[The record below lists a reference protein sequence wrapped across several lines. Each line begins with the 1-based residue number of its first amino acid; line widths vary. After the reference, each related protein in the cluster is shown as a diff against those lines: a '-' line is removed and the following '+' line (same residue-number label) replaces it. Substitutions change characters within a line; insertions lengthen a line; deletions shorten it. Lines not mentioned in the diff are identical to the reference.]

1 MIKEN
6 VNIELTRSSN
16 DAKFVLIKLGGN
28 ALIKESALFSFSS
41 AINQL
46 VNSGYRLIITH
57 GGGPQITSALE
68 KAGIESKFVD
78 GFRYTSNTAI
88 KIVKDILCG
97 EIRDEILSSLRKSG
111 VQNITAICGD
121 EDVIRAEI
129 KTKNVSNKDVDLGYV
144 GDVSDVQTAKI
155 ISALDAGSIVVLSAI
170 GKNEDGTLLNIN
182 ADSAAAALA
191 AALRVDELILLTDV
205 DGVFSNWPDKNSLIS
220 DLTLEQALELM
231 PNLAAGML
239 PKLEAAITALKSGV
253 PKVRI
258 LNGSDGEA
266 LLISQSNNASIGTVI
281 S

>member
-6 VNIELTRSSN
+6 FNIELTRSSN

-97 EIRDEILSSLRKSG
+97 EIQDEILSSLRKSG
-111 VQNITAICGD
+111 VKNITAICGD

-144 GDVSDVQTAKI
+144 GDVSGVHTAKI
-155 ISALDAGSIVVLSAI
+155 ISALDAGAIVVLSAI

>member
-1 MIKEN
+1 LEN
-6 VNIELTRSSN
+6 
-16 DAKFVLIKLGGN
+16 
-28 ALIKESALFSFSS
+28 
-41 AINQL
+41 
-46 VNSGYRLIITH
+46 
-57 GGGPQITSALE
+57 
-68 KAGIESKFVD
+68 AGIESKFVD
-78 GFRYTSNTAI
+78 GFRYTSSAAI
-88 KIVKDILCG
+88 KIVKNILCG
-97 EIRDEILSSLRKSG
+97 EIQDEILSSLRKSG
-111 VQNITAICGD
+111 VKNITAICGD

-144 GDVSDVQTAKI
+144 GDVSGVHTAKI
-155 ISALDAGSIVVLSAI
+155 VSALDTGSIVVLSAI

-191 AALRVDELILLTDV
+191 AALKVDELILLTDV
-205 DGVFSNWPDKNSLIS
+205 DGVFSNWPDQDSLIS

-231 PNLAAGML
+231 PNLVAGML

-253 PKVRI
+253 PKVRV

>member
-1 MIKEN
+1 MIREN
-6 VNIELTRSSN
+6 FNIELTRSSN

-97 EIRDEILSSLRKSG
+97 EIQDEILSSLRKSG
-111 VQNITAICGD
+111 VKNITAICGD

-144 GDVSDVQTAKI
+144 GDVSGVHTAKI
-155 ISALDAGSIVVLSAI
+155 ISALDAGTIVVLSAI

-253 PKVRI
+253 PKVWI

>member
-6 VNIELTRSSN
+6 FNIELTRSSN

-97 EIRDEILSSLRKSG
+97 EIQDEILSSLRKSG
-111 VQNITAICGD
+111 VKNITAICGD

-129 KTKNVSNKDVDLGYV
+129 KTKNVSNRDVDLGYV
-144 GDVSDVQTAKI
+144 GDVSGVHTAKI
-155 ISALDAGSIVVLSAI
+155 ISALDAGAIVVLSAI

-205 DGVFSNWPDKNSLIS
+205 DGVFSNWPDKSSLIS

-253 PKVRI
+253 PKVWI

>member
-6 VNIELTRSSN
+6 FNIELTRSSN

-57 GGGPQITSALE
+57 GGGPQITAALE

-97 EIRDEILSSLRKSG
+97 EIQDEILSSLRKSG
-111 VQNITAICGD
+111 VKNITAICGD

-144 GDVSDVQTAKI
+144 GDVSGVHTAKI
-155 ISALDAGSIVVLSAI
+155 ISALDAGTIVVLSAI

-253 PKVRI
+253 PKVWI

>member
-6 VNIELTRSSN
+6 FNIELNRSAN
-16 DAKFVLIKLGGN
+16 DAKFILIKLGGN

-46 VNSGYRLIITH
+46 VNSGCRLIITH
-57 GGGPQITSALE
+57 GGGPQITAALE
-68 KAGIESKFVD
+68 NAGIESKFVD
-78 GFRYTSNTAI
+78 GFRYTSSPAI

-97 EIRDEILSSLRKSG
+97 EIQNEILSSLRKSG
-111 VQNITAICGD
+111 VKNITAICGD
-121 EDVIRAEI
+121 EDVICAEI
-129 KTKNVSNKDVDLGYV
+129 KTKNASNKDVDLGYV
-144 GDVSDVQTAKI
+144 GDVSGVHTDKI
-155 ISALDAGSIVVLSAI
+155 ISGLDAGSIVVLSAI

-191 AALRVDELILLTDV
+191 AALKVDELILLTDV

-220 DLTLEQALELM
+220 DLTLDQALDLM

-239 PKLEAAITALKSGV
+239 PKLEAAIIALKSGV

-266 LLISQSNNASIGTVI
+266 LLISQSNNTSIGTVI

>member
-1 MIKEN
+1 MIKESF
-6 VNIELTRSSN
+6 NIELTRSAN
-16 DAKFVLIKLGGN
+16 DAKFILIKLGGN

-57 GGGPQITSALE
+57 GGGPQITAALE
-68 KAGIESKFVD
+68 NKGIESKFVD

-97 EIRDEILSSLRKSG
+97 EIQDEILSSLRKSG
-111 VQNITAICGD
+111 VKNITAICGD

-144 GDVSDVQTAKI
+144 GDVSGVQTAKI

-191 AALRVDELILLTDV
+191 AALKVDELILLTDV

-258 LNGSDGEA
+258 LNGGDGEA

>member
-6 VNIELTRSSN
+6 FNIELTRSSN

-97 EIRDEILSSLRKSG
+97 EIQDEILSSLRKSG
-111 VQNITAICGD
+111 VKNITAICGD

-144 GDVSDVQTAKI
+144 GDVSGVHTAKI
-155 ISALDAGSIVVLSAI
+155 ISALDEGTIVVLSAI

-253 PKVRI
+253 PKVWI

>member
-6 VNIELTRSSN
+6 FNIELTRSSN

-97 EIRDEILSSLRKSG
+97 EIQDEILSSLRKSG
-111 VQNITAICGD
+111 VKNITAICGD

-129 KTKNVSNKDVDLGYV
+129 KTKNVSNKDVDLSYV
-144 GDVSDVQTAKI
+144 GDVCGVHTAKI
-155 ISALDAGSIVVLSAI
+155 ISALDAGTIVVLSAI

>member
-6 VNIELTRSSN
+6 YNIELTGSAN

-28 ALIKESALFSFSS
+28 ALIKESALYSFSS

-68 KAGIESKFVD
+68 NAGIESKFVD
-78 GFRYTSNTAI
+78 GFRYTSSAAI
-88 KIVKDILCG
+88 KIVKNILCG
-97 EIRDEILSSLRKSG
+97 EIQDEILSSLKKSG
-111 VQNITAICGD
+111 VKNITAICGD

-144 GDVSDVQTAKI
+144 GDVSGVHTAKI
-155 ISALDAGSIVVLSAI
+155 ISALDTGSIVVLSAI

-191 AALRVDELILLTDV
+191 AALKVDELILLTDV
-205 DGVFSNWPDKNSLIS
+205 DGVFSNWPDQDSLIS

-231 PNLAAGML
+231 PNLVAGML

-253 PKVRI
+253 PKVRV

>member
-6 VNIELTRSSN
+6 FSIELTRSSN

-97 EIRDEILSSLRKSG
+97 EIQDEILSSLRKSG
-111 VQNITAICGD
+111 VMNITAICGD

-144 GDVSDVQTAKI
+144 GDVSGVHTAKI
-155 ISALDAGSIVVLSAI
+155 ISALDAGTIVVLSAI